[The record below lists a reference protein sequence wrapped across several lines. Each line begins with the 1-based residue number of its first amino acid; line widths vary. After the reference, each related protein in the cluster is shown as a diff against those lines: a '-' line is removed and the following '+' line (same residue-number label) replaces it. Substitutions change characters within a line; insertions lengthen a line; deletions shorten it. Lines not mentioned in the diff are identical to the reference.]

1 MKEGKVV
8 ISGAGCCLIDRIYNN
23 VHFDSDEFKRYTSLK
38 VGDGGLIPGKLEF
51 EENFEQFMG
60 EKFSNL
66 LPDIVKGRDADK
78 VNIGGPCIVA
88 LINLAQ
94 LTNGLSD
101 VRFYGCYGDDSIG
114 DILVSQL
121 SKTPVNIDKYKLEAG
136 YETASTTVLSDPLF
150 DDGHGERIFVNT
162 IGASWNFDEDKLDD
176 SFYNSDIVVLG
187 ATAIVPNLHK
197 SLDKVLEKAKRKGCM
212 TVVTTVFDSINE
224 RLAPDKRWP
233 MGSSDDSYKYIDL
246 LITDKEEAIRLSGE
260 SSIEDALRFFESHGV
275 GSAIVTNGPKNVYF
289 YSSGDKFKSQN
300 ISELPVSEA
309 VGTELKKGR
318 KGDTTGCGDNF
329 AGGVISS
336 VVFQMRENV
345 EKFDIVEAC
354 VWGIISGGF
363 ACFYFGGTYFE
374 ETPGEKKA
382 FIEPYYEKY
391 KEQIKSIVL

>member
-1 MKEGKVV
+1 
-8 ISGAGCCLIDRIYNN
+8 
-23 VHFDSDEFKRYTSLK
+23 
-38 VGDGGLIPGKLEF
+38 
-51 EENFEQFMG
+51 
-60 EKFSNL
+60 
-66 LPDIVKGRDADK
+66 
-78 VNIGGPCIVA
+78 
-88 LINLAQ
+88 
-94 LTNGLSD
+94 
-101 VRFYGCYGDDSIG
+101 
-114 DILVSQL
+114 
-121 SKTPVNIDKYKLEAG
+121 
-136 YETASTTVLSDPLF
+136 
-150 DDGHGERIFVNT
+150 
-162 IGASWNFDEDKLDD
+162 
-176 SFYNSDIVVLG
+176 
-187 ATAIVPNLHK
+187 
-197 SLDKVLEKAKRKGCM
+197 
-212 TVVTTVFDSINE
+212 
-224 RLAPDKRWP
+224 
-233 MGSSDDSYKYIDL
+233 L

-309 VGTELKKGR
+309 VGAELKKGR

-382 FIEPYYEKY
+382 LIEPYYEKY